1 VAAGAGRPTFGR
13 QAESARMQELP
24 RSVRQP
30 VVAEVE
36 HQGRGRPPM
45 REPARRQGSEA
56 TQEPASPSSA
66 RYREEPRQLGQQG
79 SGRALRRAA
88 PMWSQ
93 SLPDVKPPRSA
104 AAMAGARAVR
114 SVLACAAYG

>member
-1 VAAGAGRPTFGR
+1 
-13 QAESARMQELP
+13 MQELP
-24 RSVRQP
+24 TSDRQP
-30 VVAEVE
+30 VVAEVG
-36 HQGRGRPPM
+36 HQQRGRHPT
-45 REPARRQGSEA
+45 REPALRLGSGA
-56 TQEPASPSSA
+56 EPELASPSSA
-66 RYREEPRQLGQQG
+66 RYPEEPRQWGQQG